1 MILLIALA
9 IILVAVWFNFCLE
22 YIGDKVVFK
31 WYGFGVVITCFLLP
45 IALIIQIGAW
55 LCQ

>member
-1 MILLIALA
+1 MILLIALS

-31 WYGFGVVITCFLLP
+31 PYGFAVVFSAFVFP
-45 IALIIQIGAW
+45 IALIVQIGVW